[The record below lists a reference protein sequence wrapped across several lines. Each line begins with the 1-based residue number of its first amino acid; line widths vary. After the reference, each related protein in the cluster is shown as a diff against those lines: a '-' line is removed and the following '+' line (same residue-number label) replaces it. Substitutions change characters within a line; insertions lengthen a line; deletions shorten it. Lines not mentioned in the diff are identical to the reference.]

1 MSNSQTLS
9 DSPCCS
15 LGKIFSLN
23 CPCKKHISG
32 AGIPLIP
39 VAKIIEK
46 NITWHISCYFLMFG
60 GIFSIKAIGEED
72 ICLHVTLPVAA
83 FLEMLTKSVTK
94 RTTTATRPRCVQ
106 RGMGQTTPFSGR
118 VSRNAAED
126 DPRPNTLQLTHR
138 GVH

>member
-1 MSNSQTLS
+1 VSNSQTLS

-46 NITWHISCYFLMFG
+46 NITWHISCYFLIVRWDIFNKSYWG
-60 GIFSIKAIGEED
+60 GR
-72 ICLHVTLPVAA
+72 HMP
-83 FLEMLTKSVTK
+83 
-94 RTTTATRPRCVQ
+94 
-106 RGMGQTTPFSGR
+106 
-118 VSRNAAED
+118 SRDPPCCGISWNA
-126 DPRPNTLQLTHR
+126 H
-138 GVH
+138 